1 MSATITAIDER
12 LPLRDPLEVKLLP
25 EPATII
31 ILPMIRVER
40 PKSSRA
46 SRNEPLPSDS
56 EP

>member
-1 MSATITAIDER
+1 VSATITAIDER